1 MAMTDKLKD
10 IVARQKQ
17 ISLELENEYQNITNN
32 DLTKE
37 NDYFKTELKKLK
49 NDLADAEENL
59 KIISEEKTRLKN
71 ALYEQIYNEKLAIL
85 KMSSQKTEIYFKS
98 NIENEVNRLTAFENR
113 VKSRIDDLATALKEN
128 NVDINDEIYKR
139 IDELTLLVNQKI
151 TQARMDIAKTTGIY
165 SDNEAAEFEKL
176 KNEEISEGQIN
187 ELYKKNNIESFV
199 GLNIINKLGIL
210 LVIIGVIAA
219 SQFAYYRLTDTLK
232 GIMMFSLGS
241 LMLAA
246 GEFLNRKK
254 PNIFSLGITAGGVAV
269 LFVAI
274 SVSYFRLH
282 ILTMYPA
289 LLICVLITAVAF
301 LLSQRYNSQ
310 TIAAFAFIGGY
321 LPMFSISGNITLIN
335 CAMFYFVLLNL
346 LALLISFKNKWII
359 STYIGLIF
367 NIFGTIYLLI
377 NITDMLGF
385 HKFGLNHLG
394 VLLYVLFAFII
405 YTLVPVLGNYYN
417 KLKFQKA
424 DVVLLGINTF
434 ISAIIMYSV
443 FYSFDLDDFTGLL
456 AITYA
461 IVYLFFGRFIEAK
474 FKYEKN
480 MQALFYL
487 TGFAFVI
494 LVIPFQFGKTWL
506 SLGWLVEGVALTT
519 YGILRNEKNLQK
531 GGYVIGLLCVL
542 SFIFF
547 DLFIGVDNLFA
558 YKYLALTLG
567 SLIIL
572 AAYIYKKIL
581 NSEKQKIYKYVIVVN
596 LWIYFLYISFKVY
609 ELIHPKLWRS
619 FYSPE
624 YLTQSLAVIFTFLLA
639 YIAPRIRVLSDSYMK
654 IISIS
659 LYGIGIL
666 GLFAMNTLESVFNHH
681 PLVLFAQ
688 EMPLSVRIIGSFI
701 IVIMGLSSL
710 FALRELIK
718 CIVMDKKLGI
728 EWYPLTISAYFVL
741 ILTQNLMTQYSVDFS
756 SVSISIIYVL
766 IALSWIIFGFI
777 KRYKLIRRF
786 GLGISLLAVVKLFLI
801 DLAFLTQG
809 YRIFSYFV
817 LGITLIAISF
827 VYQYFNKRLE
837 SKGDSND

>member
-32 DLTKE
+32 DLIRE
-37 NDYFKTELKKLK
+37 NDTLKNELKKVK
-49 NDLADAEENL
+49 NDLADAEKNL
-59 KIISEEKTRLKN
+59 KFISDEKTQLKN

-85 KMSSQKTEIYFKS
+85 KISSQRTDIYFKS
-98 NIENEVNRLTAFENR
+98 NIENEVNRLKAFENR
-113 VKSRIDDLATALKEN
+113 VRSRIDDLAAALKKN

-139 IDELTLLVNQKI
+139 IDEFALLVNQKI
-151 TQARMDIAKTTGIY
+151 TQVRMDIKTTGVY
-165 SDNEAAEFEKL
+165 SNNEAAELEKL
-176 KNEEISEGQIN
+176 KDEEISEGQIR

-199 GLNIINKLGIL
+199 GLNIINKLGIF

-254 PNIFSLGITAGGVAV
+254 PNVFSLGITAGGVAV
-269 LFVAI
+269 LYVAI

-289 LLICVLITAVAF
+289 LLICVLITVVAF

-310 TIAAFAFIGGY
+310 TIAAFAFVGGY

-335 CAMFYFVLLNL
+335 CAMLYFVVLNL

-359 STYIGLIF
+359 STYIGLFF
-367 NIFGTIYLLI
+367 NIFGTIYLLL
-377 NITDMLGF
+377 NITGMLRSDEF
-385 HKFGLNHLG
+385 SINHIG
-394 VLLYVLFAFII
+394 VLLYILFAFII
-405 YTLVPVLGNYYN
+405 YTLVPVLGNYFN

-424 DVVLLGINTF
+424 DVVLLSINTF

-443 FYSFDLDDFTGLL
+443 FYSFNLDDFTGLL
-456 AITYA
+456 AITFA

-480 MQALFYL
+480 TQALFYL

-494 LVIPFQFGKTWL
+494 LIIPFQFGKTWL
-506 SLGWLVEGVALTT
+506 SLGWLAEGVALTT

-531 GGYVIGLLCVL
+531 GGYIIGLLCVL
-542 SFIFF
+542 SFVFF

-567 SLIIL
+567 SLIVL
-572 AAYIYKKIL
+572 GAYIYKKIL
-581 NSEKQKIYKYVIVVN
+581 NSKTQKAYKYITVIN
-596 LWIYFLYISFKVY
+596 LWIYLLYISFKVH
-609 ELIHPKLWRS
+609 ELIQPKLLSS
-619 FYSPE
+619 FYSAE
-624 YLTQSLAVIFTFLLA
+624 YLAHSLAVIFTFAIA
-639 YIAPRIRVLSDSYMK
+639 YVVLRIRVLTDSYMK
-654 IISIS
+654 IISLI

-666 GLFAMNTLESVFNHH
+666 GLFAMNTHESVFNHH
-681 PLVLFAQ
+681 PLDLFAR
-688 EMPLSVRIIGSFI
+688 EMPLSVQIIGSFV
-701 IVIMGLSSL
+701 IVIMGFLSL

-718 CIVMDKKLGI
+718 CIVMDKKLAI

-766 IALSWIIFGFI
+766 IALFWIIFGFI
-777 KRYKLIRRF
+777 KRYILIRKF
-786 GLGISLLAVVKLFLI
+786 GLGISLLAVAKLFII

-837 SKGDSND
+837 PKGDSND